1 MSTAVRR
8 PALLVLV
15 LLLAL
20 AGCGAGERW
29 GGYTQKE
36 AKEIM
41 LDPEVKSTILQ
52 ATPRKEDQQ
61 PVVDI
66 YPDKKKLDKNAP
78 SVKQTELEEL
88 REIGD
93 TLLRLV
99 MPDMTPKQLLKAA
112 KKAHPKAS
120 KQEVVRAAFYVII
133 SKADVEPEK
142 AKDLHAFAINE
153 RTGTGT

>member
-1 MSTAVRR
+1 MKSRSR
-8 PALLVLV
+8 PLV
-15 LLLAL
+15 
-20 AGCGAGERW
+20 
-29 GGYTQKE
+29 
-36 AKEIM
+36 
-41 LDPEVKSTILQ
+41 
-52 ATPRKEDQQ
+52 
-61 PVVDI
+61 
-66 YPDKKKLDKNAP
+66 
-78 SVKQTELEEL
+78 EEL

>member
-1 MSTAVRR
+1 MR
-8 PALLVLV
+8 PALSPIRLVEE
-15 LLLAL
+15 LLAASRFRL
-20 AGCGAGERW
+20 VVSLRP
-29 GGYTQKE
+29 K
-36 AKEIM
+36 
-41 LDPEVKSTILQ
+41 DDSKSRSRPL
-52 ATPRKEDQQ
+52 
-61 PVVDI
+61 V
-66 YPDKKKLDKNAP
+66 
-78 SVKQTELEEL
+78 EEL

-120 KQEVVRAAFYVII
+120 KQEAVRAAFYVII